1 MLIFCLHTFTIQL
14 GQPQNKKQQQQN
26 KTKTNKITMS
36 SKSTIKKL
44 ERRLKYV
51 PTFLLNT
58 TEHLLHHS
66 CVFIVEF
73 AYVFL

>member
-1 MLIFCLHTFTIQL
+1 MFTYFYNSAGLTSKQ
-14 GQPQNKKQQQQN
+14 KKQQQN

-36 SKSTIKKL
+36 SKPTIKKL

-51 PTFLLNT
+51 PTILLNT
-58 TEHLLHHS
+58 TEHLVHHS

-73 AYVFL
+73 EYVFL